1 MYRLRKLTGRPLFD
15 GVVAVVL
22 GLAVIATS
30 AAKNSVDPFLVYRA
44 RDAAW
49 FALVALCIG
58 LLMFRRT
65 TPVVVLIVEF
75 IVVTGIWKAG
85 YNAGVLPAVLL
96 VVVYC
101 TVAYAGRRD
110 AFVAGG
116 AAVAS
121 TAFLYL
127 SGAPLFHGGE
137 VVACIVAYASALAV
151 GSAYRTQTLLTEA
164 LARERVEATR
174 AQVLDERLHVAREVH
189 DIVAH
194 SLGVIAVQAGVGAH
208 LMEKDP
214 TEARAALI
222 RIAERSRSSLDEL
235 RTVLAGL
242 RTNAHRSE
250 PDDESRLRP
259 LQGIS
264 DLHELIR
271 ERTTSSFK
279 PTLTTRGS
287 FDDFPS
293 GTGHAVFRI
302 VQEAL
307 TNSVRHGRAATAAV
321 NLERDKRGIRLSV
334 RDNGSSTGAQSI
346 DPSGTGYGM
355 IGMRERAAMVG
366 GTLRAGPV
374 STGGFEVVALLPA
387 AGAIRA
393 RSESESEPREASAH
407 PS

>member
-1 MYRLRKLTGRPLFD
+1 VYRLRKLTGRPLFD

-30 AAKNSVDPFLVYRA
+30 AAKNSVDPFLVYRP
-44 RDAAW
+44 RDAVW
-49 FALVALCIG
+49 LALVPLCIV

-65 TPVVVLIVEF
+65 MPVVVLIVEF

-96 VVVYC
+96 VVVYS
-101 TVAYAGRRD
+101 TVAYAGRRE

-116 AAVAS
+116 TAAVS

-127 SGAPLFHGGE
+127 SNAPLFEGGE
-137 VVACIVAYASALAV
+137 VVACVVAYASAMTV
-151 GSAYRTQTLLTEA
+151 GSAYRTQGLLTEA
-164 LARERVEATR
+164 LARERIEATR
-174 AQVLDERLHVAREVH
+174 AEVLDERLHVAREVH

-208 LMEKDP
+208 LMDKDP
-214 TEARAALI
+214 EEARAALI

-242 RTNAHRSE
+242 RSNVQASE

-259 LQGIS
+259 VPGIN
-264 DLHELIR
+264 DLPELIR
-271 ERTTSSFK
+271 ERTTPSFK
-279 PTLTTRGS
+279 PTLTTRGG

-334 RDNGSSTGAQSI
+334 RDSGISAGAQTV
-346 DPSGTGYGM
+346 DPSGTGYGR

-366 GTLRAGPV
+366 GTLRAGAV
-374 STGGFEVVALLPA
+374 STGGFEVVAFLPA
-387 AGAIRA
+387 AGAIQA
-393 RSESESEPREASAH
+393 GSEPREASAH